1 MRLRNNTRLNLS
13 REEIMKPMIWH
24 PEEKDRKVNE
34 YLNQVNHAPYGTIAL
49 VLLVVICLF
58 TSTILL
64 GIF

>member
-1 MRLRNNTRLNLS
+1 
-13 REEIMKPMIWH
+13 MKPMIWH

-34 YLNQVNHAPYGTIAL
+34 YLNQVNHAPYGVIVLILLGTIF
-49 VLLVVICLF
+49 LF